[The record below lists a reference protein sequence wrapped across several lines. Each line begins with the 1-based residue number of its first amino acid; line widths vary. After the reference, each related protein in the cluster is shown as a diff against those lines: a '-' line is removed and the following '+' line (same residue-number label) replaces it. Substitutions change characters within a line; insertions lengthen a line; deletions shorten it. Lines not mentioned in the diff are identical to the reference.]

1 MEKSM
6 VQDLSSLY
14 NSHLINNR
22 STFITTTLSDADND
36 FRKSRIQNLPGYRKE
51 NLGDKLN
58 FVVVF
63 QAIEIERLSME
74 IQSLRVA
81 LKDAELQ
88 AFNVSNYEVQIREL
102 TERCFCYDQ
111 ERDRYREQNDKLN
124 MVCRRMYEQL

>member
-1 MEKSM
+1 M

-74 IQSLRVA
+74 I
-81 LKDAELQ
+81 
-88 AFNVSNYEVQIREL
+88 
-102 TERCFCYDQ
+102 
-111 ERDRYREQNDKLN
+111 
-124 MVCRRMYEQL
+124 

>member
-63 QAIEIERLSME
+63 QVIEIERLSM
-74 IQSLRVA
+74 
-81 LKDAELQ
+81 
-88 AFNVSNYEVQIREL
+88 
-102 TERCFCYDQ
+102 
-111 ERDRYREQNDKLN
+111 
-124 MVCRRMYEQL
+124 